1 MTKVSVRPVR
11 NSVQSCFIISWGHTT
26 VGVLLPVAEGH
37 RVVVNG
43 LNFQEKRAKCS
54 WVCINCVA
62 SGVLE
67 L

>member
-1 MTKVSVRPVR
+1 M
-11 NSVQSCFIISWGHTT
+11 
-26 VGVLLPVAEGH
+26 GVLLPVAQGH

-43 LNFQEKRAKCS
+43 LNFQGKRAKCS
-54 WVCINCVA
+54 WICINCVA